1 MSLVSIVKDIKE
13 LKKNI
18 SDLKTIMYLELDNF
32 KKEELK
38 KEILENE
45 NTLGEL
51 ENNFMLQISLSKNK
65 SFEKTNNQS
74 TENNVVLDTS
84 TSSNL
89 DNMLFLDDYTISK
102 QTLIDN
108 FNDLMNFKEENKF
121 LTVKDYSV
129 SKETFVLLYNKEYDL
144 LKTHPFPNIDL
155 F

>member
-1 MSLVSIVKDIKE
+1 MSLVSIVNNIKE

-51 ENNFMLQISLSKNK
+51 EKNFKLQISLNKKKSLEKSLEKNNK
-65 SFEKTNNQS
+65 QS
-74 TENNVVLDTS
+74 NKNNVVLDTS

-89 DNMLFLDDYTISK
+89 DNMIFLDDYTISK

-108 FNDLMNFKEENKF
+108 FNDLMNFKEEKRKFKKNK
-121 LTVKDYSV
+121 S
-129 SKETFVLLYNKEYDL
+129 N
-144 LKTHPFPNIDL
+144 
-155 F
+155 

>member
-13 LKKNI
+13 HKKNI

-51 ENNFMLQISLSKNK
+51 ENNFKLQISLNK
-65 SFEKTNNQS
+65 KKSLEKTLEKSLEKNNKQS
-74 TENNVVLDTS
+74 NENNVVLDTS

-89 DNMLFLDDYTISK
+89 DNMIFLDDYTISK
-102 QTLIDN
+102 QTVIDN
-108 FNDLMNFKEENKF
+108 FNDLMNFKEEKRKFKKNK
-121 LTVKDYSV
+121 S
-129 SKETFVLLYNKEYDL
+129 EE
-144 LKTHPFPNIDL
+144 
-155 F
+155 